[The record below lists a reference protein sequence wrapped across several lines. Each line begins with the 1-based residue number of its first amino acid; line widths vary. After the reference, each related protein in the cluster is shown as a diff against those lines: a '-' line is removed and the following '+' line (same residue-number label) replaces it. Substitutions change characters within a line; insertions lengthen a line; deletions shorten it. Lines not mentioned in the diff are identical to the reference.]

1 MKLKRFAVENFRCFK
16 EKIQID
22 VSALTVFVGQNDVG
36 KSALLESLDIF
47 FNEKDA
53 IVKLDADDISIGNK
67 KKEVILTAEFED
79 YPGELVIDAM
89 AKTSL
94 KNEFLLSKEGRLV
107 IQKKFASGKLK
118 EVSLIADHPSNKEL
132 KDLLSLKIEE
142 LKVRAKELSIDEKLY
157 DARIAA
163 SIRHA
168 IRETLKSK
176 LKLSEQPIKIFA
188 EKDEAISAESKE
200 IWKQLQEYLPLY
212 QLFQSDRKNEESVKE
227 IQDPMTFA
235 IKRALEEE
243 GLPEKLDQIQKV
255 IEKTVAETGRRT
267 LDKLSEMNP
276 EIAKEL
282 TPEFSKPSW
291 DKAFKFTLKSDE
303 QIPLDK
309 RGSGV
314 RRLILL
320 NFFRAEAERKLNE
333 RKTPNVIYALEEP
346 ETSLHPDHQMKL
358 IEAFIQLASAT
369 KDQILLTTHSP
380 GIAKLIPPDSL
391 VLLKKEN
398 GKVKMYS
405 GTEDIVREIAQVLGV
420 LPDFRLENV
429 SSVKL
434 AICVEGKN
442 DIYFLENVCDSITEL
457 KSLVNLKGDPR
468 IIKLPMG
475 GSSLQYWINNDYL
488 GKLKLNQVHIYDSD
502 IGSDLPHK
510 YKKYVDKINSI
521 GNGSIAYETNKR
533 ELENYFHPDLI
544 KAKYNHDIKCNNWDT
559 ADIPEE
565 IAKRNLAISQS
576 TSTWESLKEDD
587 KKDRI
592 RKIKNQLNENH
603 SKEISKEL
611 LTNLNAFDEVN
622 EWFKK
627 MAELVN

>member
-1 MKLKRFAVENFRCFK
+1 MKLKSFAVENFRCFK
-16 EKIQID
+16 ERTLVVLD
-22 VSALTVFVGQNDVG
+22 GLTVFVGQNDVG

-53 IVKLDADDISIGNK
+53 IVKLDSDDVNVGSK
-67 KKEVILTAEFED
+67 KKEVILTAVFED
-79 YPGELVIDAM
+79 YPRELVIDAV
-89 AKTSL
+89 AKTDL
-94 KNEFLLSKEGRLV
+94 KSEFLLNKDQQLV

-118 EVSLIADHPSNKEL
+118 EVSLIAEHPSNKEL
-132 KDLLSLKIEE
+132 KDLLSLKIEA
-142 LKVRAKELSIDEKLY
+142 LRARAKELRVDEQLY
-157 DARIAA
+157 DARVAA

-168 IRETLKSK
+168 IRQSPQSK
-176 LKLSEQPIKIFA
+176 LKLSEQTIKIFA
-188 EKDEAISAESKE
+188 DKDDAVSTESKE

-212 QLFQSDRKNEESVKE
+212 QLFQSDRKNEESDKE
-227 IQDPMTFA
+227 IQDPMAFA

-243 GLPEKLDQIQKV
+243 GLPEKLEEIKKV
-255 IEKTVAETGRRT
+255 IEKTVTETGQRT

-303 QIPLDK
+303 RIPLDK

-320 NFFRAEAERKLNE
+320 NFFRAEAERKLID
-333 RKTPNVIYALEEP
+333 RKTPDVIYALEEP
-346 ETSLHPDHQMKL
+346 ETSLHPDHQRKL
-358 IEAFIQLASAT
+358 IEAFIQLAAGSD
-369 KDQILLTTHSP
+369 DQVILTTHSP

-398 GKVKMYS
+398 GAVKLYR

-429 SSVKL
+429 SNVKL
-434 AICVEGKN
+434 AVCVEGKN
-442 DIYFLENVCDSITEL
+442 DIYFLENVCDSIPEL
-457 KSLVNLKGDPR
+457 RTLVNLKGDPR

-502 IGSDLPHK
+502 IGSEFPHK

-521 GNGSIAYETNKR
+521 GNGSIAYETKKR
-533 ELENYFHPDLI
+533 ELENYFHHDLV
-544 KAKYNHDIKCNNWDT
+544 KAKYGHDIQSNDWDT

-565 IAKRNLAISQS
+565 IAKKNLAASK
-576 TSTWESLKEDD
+576 SLNNWDTLKDDD
-587 KKDRI
+587 KKERI
-592 RKIKNQLNENH
+592 RKIKNQLNEDY
-603 SKEISKEL
+603 SKDITKDI
-611 LTNLNAFDEVN
+611 LTNLNAYDEVQ
-622 EWFKK
+622 EWFQKI
-627 MAELVN
+627 AELSR